1 MNKLQFIFCTCLL
14 GTCSVSCSQPNKPVE
29 AATKA
34 NTTVAEKKEF
44 RLPDVPETLRT
55 PEERATYLA
64 LHYWDHYDFRDTALV
79 RDENITEQ
87 AFVNFISILPYATTD
102 KAQEAMD
109 TLFHRAA
116 TEKETLQLFM
126 AMGDMYLY
134 EPNSPMHNEELHIL
148 QLQAVLRLKALDD
161 TEKQRARSLLE
172 MALRNRPGNIA
183 EDFVFVL
190 RNGKEQRLHQVKAKR
205 LLVYFNDPECE
216 DCIRT
221 KEVLNGSATLNE
233 EIKHGRLKVLSVCV
247 EGRTPGWETAVLPKE
262 WIDAYDDSL
271 RLTRSGLY
279 DLKAMPTLYL
289 LDNEKRV
296 LLKDATAE
304 EIEFWLSDKP

>member
-14 GTCSVSCSQPNKPVE
+14 GTCSVSCSQPNKQVE
-29 AATKA
+29 TTAVAAR
-34 NTTVAEKKEF
+34 KEF
-44 RLPDVPETLRT
+44 RLPHVPETLRT

-87 AFVNFISILPYATTD
+87 AFVNFLSILPYTTAD

-116 TEKETLQLFM
+116 TDKETLLLFM
-126 AMGDMYLY
+126 NMGDMYLY
-134 EPNSPMHNEELHIL
+134 EPNSPMHNEEQHIL
-148 QLQAVLRLKALDD
+148 QLQAVLRLSALDN

-172 MALRNRPGNIA
+172 MALRNRPGNVA

-190 RNGKEQRLHQVKAKR
+190 RNGKQQRLHQVKAKR
-205 LLVYFNDPECE
+205 LLVYFNDPECD

-221 KEVLNGSATLNE
+221 KEVLDGSALLNE
-233 EIKHGRLKVLSVCV
+233 ELKRGELKVLSVCV
-247 EGRTPGWETAVLPKE
+247 EGKTAAWEATVLPQG
-262 WIDAYDDSL
+262 WMDAYDDSL

-279 DLKAMPTLYL
+279 DLKAMPSLYL
-289 LDNEKRV
+289 LDSDKRV
-296 LLKDATAE
+296 LLKDASAE
-304 EIEFWLSDKP
+304 EIEAWYKTQSEKQ